1 MSGFLVWKVIDS
13 LVRDTGHMTHVIA
26 IGYLTMK
33 DYSSYT
39 LLNGNELE
47 SLSNYQ
53 RIPTVSQ
60 WPAQQPIAGLFE
72 LEARST
78 PNNMP
83 GALTDCLVTIG
94 MIMILLLSSSLLL
107 GLAMDQLTQE
117 MVMLMQESTTELG

>member
-1 MSGFLVWKVIDS
+1 
-13 LVRDTGHMTHVIA
+13 
-26 IGYLTMK
+26 MK